1 MRVSD
6 GNRTIMS
13 SNHAP
18 MESNKHL
25 SNLVMYQYT
34 YFHLQ
39 TAYTV
44 RLQSKAVLILE
55 SASKFYYVCIVR
67 WRWINYE

>member
-1 MRVSD
+1 
-6 GNRTIMS
+6 
-13 SNHAP
+13 